1 MGMYIKG
8 NKIVITTGLQSFHF
22 DGLRDA
28 GNNLKHEN
36 TRNL

>member
-8 NKIVITTGLQSFHF
+8 SKIVITTGLQSLHL
-22 DGLRDA
+22 DWLRDA
-28 GNNLKHEN
+28 DNNLKHEI